1 MDSGTLIERWGDQVA
16 TLNSISSSLK
26 EGGLVRGDHLT
37 ELNYVGR
44 GLNRDDI
51 PDIEWVIRDAARAR
65 SLHNNGVDLASPQ
78 VQHVLSKI
86 EVARDAAHFLEDDS
100 PILSKDPL
108 KRNVPG
114 EGEARAA
121 ELHRLLE
128 DRVIPA
134 VSDVITAYGDL
145 IAATANEASTLN
157 GSDSGDSVS
166 SDADSGGDGDWL

>member
-1 MDSGTLIERWGDQVA
+1 M
-16 TLNSISSSLK
+16 
-26 EGGLVRGDHLT
+26 
-37 ELNYVGR
+37 
-44 GLNRDDI
+44 
-51 PDIEWVIRDAARAR
+51 
-65 SLHNNGVDLASPQ
+65 
-78 VQHVLSKI
+78 LSKI

-100 PILSKDPL
+100 SILSKDPL

-145 IAATANEASTLN
+145 IAITATANEASTSN
-157 GSDSGDSVS
+157 GSDSGDSIS
-166 SDADSGGDGDWL
+166 SDSDSGGDD